1 MKKFLKIKLTPLL
14 LLLTF
19 FGCGEQEYLIVKYN
33 EVDFNTG
40 KTKYKGEVFTGEVLK
55 YYSEMNDDLDPVY
68 VDTENLMWKK
78 VVNNGKLTELY
89 SYWENG
95 NPKRISFYDKNK
107 GNFGQESWWKI
118 GEDISYFENG
128 KIEFK
133 TNYKLESGDQY
144 TEKEGEDVLYF
155 ENGQIRSKVNYVDD
169 EPEGE
174 DVEYFVNGQI
184 AKIKNYVN
192 GYLVGEQ
199 IEYFDNGKIKY
210 YDNYGDDGLLKRVN
224 YNKNGTI
231 KYEWI
236 FDRTIENIVKVDY
249 VSYYDGSLY
258 ESSNPPY
265 YVSEKGNYLYK
276 GIDNKTVMVKLRYE
290 SGKDG
295 EWIRNYGE
303 MNKKRERE
311 YFQTKTIYEDDKRIS
326 ESSYPVSY
334 DEIKK

>member
-1 MKKFLKIKLTPLL
+1 MILIMKKFLKIKLTPLL

-19 FGCGEQEYLIVKYN
+19 FGCGEQEYLIIKYN
-33 EVDFNTG
+33 EVSGGVG

-133 TNYKLESGDQY
+133 TNYKLESEGDMY

-155 ENGQIRSKVNYVDD
+155 ENG
-169 EPEGE
+169 
-174 DVEYFVNGQI
+174 
-184 AKIKNYVN
+184 
-192 GYLVGEQ
+192 
-199 IEYFDNGKIKY
+199 
-210 YDNYGDDGLLKRVN
+210 
-224 YNKNGTI
+224 
-231 KYEWI
+231 
-236 FDRTIENIVKVDY
+236 
-249 VSYYDGSLY
+249 
-258 ESSNPPY
+258 
-265 YVSEKGNYLYK
+265 
-276 GIDNKTVMVKLRYE
+276 
-290 SGKDG
+290 
-295 EWIRNYGE
+295 
-303 MNKKRERE
+303 
-311 YFQTKTIYEDDKRIS
+311 
-326 ESSYPVSY
+326 
-334 DEIKK
+334 

>member
-1 MKKFLKIKLTPLL
+1 M
-14 LLLTF
+14 
-19 FGCGEQEYLIVKYN
+19 
-33 EVDFNTG
+33 
-40 KTKYKGEVFTGEVLK
+40 
-55 YYSEMNDDLDPVY
+55 
-68 VDTENLMWKK
+68 
-78 VVNNGKLTELY
+78 
-89 SYWENG
+89 
-95 NPKRISFYDKNK
+95 
-107 GNFGQESWWKI
+107 
-118 GEDISYFENG
+118 
-128 KIEFK
+128 
-133 TNYKLESGDQY
+133 
-144 TEKEGEDVLYF
+144 
-155 ENGQIRSKVNYVDD
+155 DD